1 MKVYRDVATLAS
13 LQVICFLLLTYLEPD
28 FFLLH
33 LYQTII
39 YMAILL
45 MLFYM
50 EDRWEYMIGMLAPAA
65 WLIMAFATGML
76 GGALRQLF
84 RLAQR
89 QWPSNQVSLLAAFT
103 ALLALTMIGVCAYH
117 WKRSFAGLG
126 KGLSTFLVSL
136 GVVVVYYGILVVWF
150 WQMIPNPAAKG

>member
-1 MKVYRDVATLAS
+1 M
-13 LQVICFLLLTYLEPD
+13 ICFLLLTYLEPD
-28 FFLLH
+28 FFFLH

-50 EDRWEYMIGMLAPAA
+50 EDRWAYMIGMLAPAA

-84 RLAQR
+84 RLAQV
-89 QWPSNQVSLLAAFT
+89 QLPSNQVSLLAAVT
-103 ALLALTMIGVCAYH
+103 ALLALTMIGVCGYH

-126 KGLSTFLVSL
+126 KGLSTFLVSF
-136 GVVVVYYGILVVWF
+136 GVVLVYYGILVVWF